1 MEISPHIL
9 TTVPVFGLGENIEGA
24 IQFFK
29 ETPYTHVAVTEGDV
43 FVGLLSEVD
52 LDIFEEG
59 SKIGAYRLNL
69 EWFSVAP
76 ETPWVDV
83 MGIFTRN
90 GANLL
95 PVVDRD
101 GKVLGYYHMADI
113 VSAFI
118 DTPFF
123 AEPGGVLMVAKGI
136 KDYSFSELAQ
146 IVESNNGRLLGAFI
160 TDMKNDVV
168 QITLKI
174 VATDL
179 NDIIQTFRRY
189 NYTILSGS
197 DDDQFLENLKQR
209 SDYLDK
215 YLNV

>member
-1 MEISPHIL
+1 MEIFPHIL
-9 TTVPVFGLGENIEGA
+9 TTVPVFDIGENIGGV
-24 IQFFK
+24 IRFFK
-29 ETPYTHVAVTEGDV
+29 ESTYTHVAVTEGEV
-43 FVGLLSEVD
+43 FMGLLSEVD
-52 LDIFEEG
+52 IDIFEEG
-59 SKIGAYRLNL
+59 SKVGTYRLNL
-69 EWFSVAP
+69 EGFSVVP
-76 ETPWVDV
+76 ETAWVDV
-83 MGIFTRN
+83 LEIFARN

-95 PVVDRD
+95 PVLDKD
-101 GKVLGYYHMADI
+101 GKVLGYYDMADI
-113 VSAFI
+113 VSSFI

-123 AEPGGVLMVAKGI
+123 TEPGGVLIVAKGI
-136 KDYSFSELAQ
+136 KDYSFSEMAQ